1 LEEHTLVFF
10 LSDNGGPEQ
19 ANASSNGPLRAGK
32 ATTYEGGIRVPFLVH
47 WKGKL
52 PAGKTY
58 DPPVIQLD
66 IVPTALAAAG
76 VKIDPQAR
84 LDGVDLLP
92 YLRGDKAAPPHDAL
106 YWRFG
111 PQLAIRMGDWKL
123 VKGRD
128 PNVRQPLRRGQAD
141 LAGAMLF
148 NLANDPGEQRNLA
161 AEMPQKVKE
170 LEAAWQIWNAQLKAP
185 SWGPPDRQPAAQ
197 PAP

>member
-1 LEEHTLVFF
+1 
-10 LSDNGGPEQ
+10 
-19 ANASSNGPLRAGK
+19 
-32 ATTYEGGIRVPFLVH
+32 
-47 WKGKL
+47 
-52 PAGKTY
+52 
-58 DPPVIQLD
+58 
-66 IVPTALAAAG
+66 